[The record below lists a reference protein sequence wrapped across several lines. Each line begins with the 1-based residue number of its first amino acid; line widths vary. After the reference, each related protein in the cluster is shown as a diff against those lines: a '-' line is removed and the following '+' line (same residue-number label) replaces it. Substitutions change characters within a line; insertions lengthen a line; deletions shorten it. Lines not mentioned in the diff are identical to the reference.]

1 MRRICWS
8 QPLWSTR
15 VSTGGFLGGILGST
29 AASGGAIFGPA
40 TVPGEVWSLS
50 SAGSVRWLEPS
61 PDAVKWGPV
70 SLSNG
75 VLYAASSAGFL
86 QAWNAD
92 TGVPLAELPLAA
104 GSFGGVSIATG
115 RIFVN
120 CGNMG
125 GSGAV
130 EAFGTSG

>member
-1 MRRICWS
+1 MLTVVVPPTQRPARKA
-8 QPLWSTR
+8 
-15 VSTGGFLGGILGST
+15 TGGWAGGN
-29 AASGGAIFGPA
+29 ASRSGQNIRWFARA
-40 TVPGEVWSLS
+40 SQRMK
-50 SAGSVRWLEPS
+50 SA
-61 PDAVKWGPV
+61 AVKWGPV

-130 EAFGTSG
+130 EAFETSG